1 MVPSREGGRG
11 EGKPSPL
18 IYEGSR
24 NFDLGSTDLGSSW
37 GAKLGSFSALL
48 AAKMGQDRSKSRFES
63 LSTSK
68 T

>member
-18 IYEGSR
+18 IYEGSI
-24 NFDLGSTDLGSSW
+24 NFDLGSTDLGSFW
-37 GAKLGSFSALL
+37 GAKLGSFWALL
-48 AAKMGQDRSKSRFES
+48 AAKIGQDRSKTRLGS

>member
-18 IYEGSR
+18 IYEGSI
-24 NFDLGSTDLGSSW
+24 NFDLGSTDFEAFW
-37 GAKLGSFSALL
+37 GAILGSFSALL
-48 AAKMGQDRSKSRFES
+48 AAKMRQVRSKTRLGSV
-63 LSTSK
+63 STSK